1 MIHSPITPNPAADA
15 LGITELRNDLARL
28 TAMVSQLMT
37 DNRPPHYTD
46 KQAAAVLGKSPRTI
60 SRMIARGE
68 LERTRDGIPREAI
81 DAVKTQGANTG

>member
-1 MIHSPITPNPAADA
+1 MIHSPMTPNPAADA
-15 LGITELRNDLARL
+15 LGITELRNDVARL

-46 KQAAAVLGKSPRTI
+46 KQAADALGKSPRTI

-68 LERTRDGIPREAI
+68 LERTPKGIPREAI
-81 DAVKTQGANTG
+81 DAATERRTNIR